1 MRRNSLLLMFILLI
15 GVLAACNSTAETEN
29 EDEELKTLDVVF
41 EVPEQADIDE
51 TIELNAIVTY
61 GDEEVTDADEV
72 KFEYWETGNEEDSIM
87 MDANNNEDGTYSA
100 DVSFDHDG
108 VYEIYAHTTA
118 RDLHTMPKKSI
129 TVGKGASEQGE
140 EHQEETDGDHEHSHV
155 DGFGMDFVE
164 PEAVKVD
171 EEIDLTVHLQMD
183 HEAFEHANV
192 RYEIVHESNSDL
204 HNWVDTVEAVPGEY
218 TSTHSFEEDGT
229 YTVTIHVEDDEGLHE
244 HQEYEIVVSE

>member
-1 MRRNSLLLMFILLI
+1 MRRNSLLLVFILLI

-29 EDEELKTLDVVF
+29 EELKTLDVVF
-41 EVPEQADIDE
+41 EVPEKADIDE

-100 DVSFDHDG
+100 EVSFNNDG

-118 RDLHTMPKKSI
+118 REQHTMPKKSI
-129 TVGKGASEQGE
+129 TIGEGASEQGE
-140 EHQEETDGDHEHSHV
+140 EQQEESDGDHEHSGHT
-155 DGFGMDFVE
+155 DGFGMDFLE
-164 PEAVKVD
+164 PKDVKVD

-183 HEAFEHANV
+183 NEVFENANV
-192 RYEIVHESNSDL
+192 RYEIVHESNSDM
-204 HNWVDTVEAVPGEY
+204 HDWVDTEEAVPGEY
-218 TSTHSFEEDGT
+218 TSTHSFEEHGT
-229 YTVTIHVEDDEGLHE
+229 YTVIIHVEDDEGLHE
-244 HQEYEIVVSE
+244 HKEYQIVVNQ